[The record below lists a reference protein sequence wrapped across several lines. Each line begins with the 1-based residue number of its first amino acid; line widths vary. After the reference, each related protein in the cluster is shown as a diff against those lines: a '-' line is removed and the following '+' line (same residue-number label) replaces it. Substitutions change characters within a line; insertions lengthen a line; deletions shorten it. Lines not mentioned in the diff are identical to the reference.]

1 MEITEKLRSQFGELI
16 STEEIEP
23 NIWRLYAPFFHEDG
37 DMFSIYIQADNSGRV
52 ILRDFGNTIMRVSYM
67 FSIDTPKKQD
77 ILASIIKSNFGIL
90 DDGEIIIETDFEQLP
105 QAVMQYSQI
114 VSKVSN
120 IDILR
125 RETVK
130 SLFYEYLEECMT
142 TMLEKYNII
151 RNFAPTKD
159 KQLLV
164 DYKIEGS
171 RPLFIFGVNENTK
184 ASKVVISCLTFQK
197 QKLPFRSLVIHEDF
211 GTLSSFYRNQIT
223 NAADKQFTSLED
235 FKAEA

>member
-1 MEITEKLRSQFGELI
+1 
-16 STEEIEP
+16 
-23 NIWRLYAPFFHEDG
+23 
-37 DMFSIYIQADNSGRV
+37 
-52 ILRDFGNTIMRVSYM
+52 
-67 FSIDTPKKQD
+67 
-77 ILASIIKSNFGIL
+77 
-90 DDGEIIIETDFEQLP
+90 
-105 QAVMQYSQI
+105 
-114 VSKVSN
+114 
-120 IDILR
+120 
-125 RETVK
+125 
-130 SLFYEYLEECMT
+130 MT

-235 FKAEA
+235 FKAEGLEYIQREYAS